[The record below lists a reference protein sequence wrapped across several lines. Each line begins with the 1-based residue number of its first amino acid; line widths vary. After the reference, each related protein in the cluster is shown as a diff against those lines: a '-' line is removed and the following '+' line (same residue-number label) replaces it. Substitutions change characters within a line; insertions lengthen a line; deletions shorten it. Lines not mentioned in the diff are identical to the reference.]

1 MIGNNAMWE
10 LIEPN
15 LFAGFLLMLRIFG
28 VTLMLPGFSVGSTP
42 VPTRAIFITFL
53 TVFCMMA
60 LGMPRVPLPT
70 EFTTVVPMLI
80 CEFLI
85 GASLG
90 LAIRML
96 FAVAEACGSIVGMSM
111 ALSMAG
117 MIDPL
122 TGEQSTAISNIL
134 AVGGTLLFV
143 SLGGHHQAV
152 TGLMN
157 NLNLF
162 PLGQDALVGYDVQ
175 SLQAMGRG
183 LLTAAFQVAAPILIV
198 TTIINVGLG
207 LMARAAP
214 QINIFAVGF
223 AVLLIAGML
232 LLDTTVVS
240 LHEIYE
246 DRINVLPE
254 TMNQNLRG
262 LY

>member
-1 MIGNNAMWE
+1 MIGGNAIWDLM
-10 LIEPN
+10 EPN
-15 LFAGFLLMLRIFG
+15 LFAGFLLMLRIYG
-28 VTLMLPGFSVGSTP
+28 LVLMLPGMSSGGKP
-42 VPTRAIFITFL
+42 IPTRALFVAFL
-53 TVFCMMA
+53 TVFCLMA
-60 LGMPRVPLPT
+60 LGMPRINLSPELTTIVPI
-70 EFTTVVPMLI
+70 LI

-90 LAIRML
+90 LSIRML

-134 AVGGTLLFV
+134 AIGGTLLFV

-162 PLGQDALVGYDVQ
+162 PLGQAKLVGYDPE
-175 SLQAMGRG
+175 SLQMMGRG

-223 AVLLIAGML
+223 GVLLISGML
-232 LLDTTVVS
+232 LLDTTIVS

-246 DRINVLPE
+246 DRIKVLPE
-254 TMNQNLRG
+254 SMNENLRG

>member
-1 MIGNNAMWE
+1 
-10 LIEPN
+10 
-15 LFAGFLLMLRIFG
+15 
-28 VTLMLPGFSVGSTP
+28 
-42 VPTRAIFITFL
+42 
-53 TVFCMMA
+53 
-60 LGMPRVPLPT
+60 
-70 EFTTVVPMLI
+70 
-80 CEFLI
+80 
-85 GASLG
+85 
-90 LAIRML
+90 
-96 FAVAEACGSIVGMSM
+96 
-111 ALSMAG
+111 
-117 MIDPL
+117 
-122 TGEQSTAISNIL
+122 
-134 AVGGTLLFV
+134 
-143 SLGGHHQAV
+143 V